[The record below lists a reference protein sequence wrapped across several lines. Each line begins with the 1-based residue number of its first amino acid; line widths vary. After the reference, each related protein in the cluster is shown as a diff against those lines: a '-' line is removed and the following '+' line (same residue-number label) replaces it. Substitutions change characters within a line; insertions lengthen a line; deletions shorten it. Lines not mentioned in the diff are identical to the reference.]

1 MVECKKTH
9 LAVWVGSQY
18 MATCYFPLREE
29 ATSPS
34 LTPSTHT
41 PHHRC
46 SASCLFVDLALSS
59 NTIHAH
65 TLWLQIHPR
74 WYLETPNTI
83 NAHTLRLQI
92 PYTGIPCDF
101 KYHPRTYLETLV
113 QGRFLWC
120 SLVVT
125 TFCRLLC
132 DQSQTTTCTKR
143 NMTLRDNCFLRPVKY
158 DNKNDIQREWGGE
171 HAQVWTF
178 KLLLKTGTQTATSPL
193 HHD

>member
-46 SASCLFVDLALSS
+46 SAFCLFVDLALSS

-83 NAHTLRLQI
+83 NVHTLRLQI

-101 KYHPRTYLETLV
+101 KYHPRTYLETSNTIH
-113 QGRFLWC
+113 GH
-120 SLVVT
+120 
-125 TFCRLLC
+125 
-132 DQSQTTTCTKR
+132 
-143 NMTLRDNCFLRPVKY
+143 TLRLQIPSTDIPWDSRTRKVPVVFPGSNNILSASLRSKS
-158 DNKNDIQREWGGE
+158 N
-171 HAQVWTF
+171 HH
-178 KLLLKTGTQTATSPL
+178 L
-193 HHD
+193 HKKKHDVER